1 MILYFSTMASS
12 IWWLVLCVNW
22 FLAAVLKWS
31 GEAIENQSQYFHLV
45 AWAVPAITTVSVL
58 GTRIQLIEPIGI
70 FFAKSENVV
79 RILNSAFLASQVH
92 LKSGNQHLDGLKEI
106 PCPEYAPSDSTILK
120 VCRYSF
126 SGLN

>member
-58 GTRIQLIEPIGI
+58 GTRIQLMEPVGI

-79 RILNSAFLASQVH
+79 RILNSAFLTY
-92 LKSGNQHLDGLKEI
+92 I
-106 PCPEYAPSDSTILK
+106 
-120 VCRYSF
+120 
-126 SGLN
+126 